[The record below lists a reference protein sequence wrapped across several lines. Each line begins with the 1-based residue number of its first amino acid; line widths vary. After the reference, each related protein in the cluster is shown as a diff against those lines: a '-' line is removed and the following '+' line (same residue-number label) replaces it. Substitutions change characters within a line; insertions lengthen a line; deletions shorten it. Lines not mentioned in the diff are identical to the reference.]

1 MGCIKFFDI
10 RIDIDIQCNVIM
22 EEYVVN
28 LIIVQIN
35 IFMFYLKLN
44 YVNR

>member
-10 RIDIDIQCNVIM
+10 VIEIDIQCNVIM